1 MRGSRSVKMKMVYK
15 LSKSIKLLFIFLLA
29 FLYEAFYVWMINNT
43 IEYTVDK
50 HVKLIFENGIKKE
63 FIWLVLIMLTLTAFR
78 QLLFYVARLYNK
90 EISTKLRL
98 NVYSSMIDSAFKE
111 NIEKDKLYTLI
122 SDNLESLVSV
132 FDTYLDYLLVIA
144 ASLASVIYIFTLDIK
159 IVIVLSA
166 IGLTLLLYSYAFK
179 GNLYKREEEL
189 LEKN

>member
-1 MRGSRSVKMKMVYK
+1 MKMVYK